1 MACFLVPLAE
11 GIAVTT
17 VEKLA
22 FHSKKNT
29 DEVRGI
35 KEKIGI
41 LKKMLYGGSILLA
54 VEHIYHGELSFV
66 PPFLTAMKS
75 PEETS
80 AMFHEMMTSGVSM
93 ALLVT
98 AAWGL
103 GVAAIHILK
112 KMQKKK
118 LGKTEDSVC
127 V

>member
-80 AMFHEMMTSGVSM
+80 AMFHEMMTSGISM

>member
-17 VEKLA
+17 AEKLA

-29 DEVRGI
+29 DKIKGV

-41 LKKMLYGGSILLA
+41 LKKMLYGGSFLLA
-54 VEHIYHGELSFV
+54 IEHFYHGEISLV

-75 PEETS
+75 VEETS

-93 ALLVT
+93 AFLVT
-98 AAWGL
+98 AAWGI
-103 GVAAIHILK
+103 GIATIHIFNK
-112 KMQKKK
+112 FKRKK
-118 LGKTEDSVC
+118 LSKTGDSVC
-127 V
+127 A